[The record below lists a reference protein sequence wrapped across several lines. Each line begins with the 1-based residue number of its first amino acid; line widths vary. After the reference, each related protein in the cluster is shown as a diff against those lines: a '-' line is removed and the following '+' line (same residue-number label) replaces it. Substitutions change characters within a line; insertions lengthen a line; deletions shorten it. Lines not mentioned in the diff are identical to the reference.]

1 MLRAAFIIALLG
13 VALTACKSGPTC
25 PVQVRT
31 DAGQALADH
40 AATKAGWRSLKAEA
54 RVTGCTD
61 VICPGKTGGLSISG
75 LMLARLLDITLTS
88 RGSSAFRSTRKK
100 SFGC

>member
-54 RVTGCTD
+54 RVGD
-61 VICPGKTGGLSISG
+61 FYELFHEDAERA
-75 LMLARLLDITLTS
+75 ARLLDITLTS